1 MKKKKKNK
9 KFRTKKR
16 IARKTIA
23 KKRKVSRRRKV
34 RRRVVR
40 KKIRIAKK
48 SAKKAKRKI
57 RERKISKKKAR
68 TRRIKRVVRTAKPLV
83 LSVKKTISE
92 TGEGKEI
99 EKQEE
104 IENKERIFDEVR
116 RTKIRL
122 IGIGGGAGSV
132 VSELASNVKKVDFV
146 AVNTDAKSLNALTRK
161 VKHFQFGQ
169 NVTKNLGTG
178 MHDELGEMAALEDK
192 EKIKKLFE
200 GQDLCLVVACL
211 GGGTSSGA
219 TPVFVKIAKSLGI
232 PTYGIFTM
240 PFNFEGERK
249 REMASRALEKIRQN
263 LNVFSIIPNERI
275 FQVIDKNTPL
285 KGALSAMNKK
295 MAENLESLIEM
306 IHLPGLINIDFADLR
321 TVLHGRGR
329 IAYLNTIE
337 FGVSNKEEAIQKLVS
352 SPLYPYTTKGAKG
365 ILYNITGGKGLQLSD
380 VSYIS
385 KVISESINPNAKI
398 IFGINQ
404 NQKYRDR
411 IKVTILATGCYAKIF
426 PSKTGVGKLVEAKAK
441 KIQNIKK
448 LHKKMAKPRKKPAIK
463 SNLIKK
469 EKLTNK
475 KVKPKAIS
483 QPPAK
488 RITIRQVQPAAI
500 QASQSLPATSDA
512 NKIEV
517 KVRRNGLQLKKIVEE
532 EEREILEREKMWET
546 PAILRKKTTI

>member
-306 IHLPGLINIDFADLR
+306 IYLPGLINIDFADLK

-337 FGVSNKEEAIQKLVS
+337 FDASGKEEAIQKLVS

-365 ILYNITGGKGLQLSD
+365 ILYNITGGRSLQLSD

-426 PSKTGVGKLVEAKAK
+426 PAKTSAAKPAAAK
-441 KIQNIKK
+441 VKKVQKIKK
-448 LHKKMAKPRKKPAIK
+448 LHKKMAKPRKKSAIK
-463 SNLIKK
+463 IKIIKK
-469 EKLTNK
+469 EKLSHKT
-475 KVKPKAIS
+475 VRPKTIS
-483 QPPAK
+483 QPTAK
-488 RITIRQVQPAAI
+488 RIRIKQVQPAAV
-500 QASQSLPATSDA
+500 QASQSLVPASDA
-512 NKIEV
+512 NKVEV
-517 KVRRNGLQLKKIVEE
+517 RVRRNGLQLKKIVEE
-532 EEREILEREKMWET
+532 EEREILEQEKMWET

>member
-1 MKKKKKNK
+1 MKKKKKK
-9 KFRTKKR
+9 KKVLRRRAARAKKTAKKSKKERKKATIKRKRTKKR
-16 IARKTIA
+16 K
-23 KKRKVSRRRKV
+23 KVSRAV
-34 RRRVVR
+34 R
-40 KKIRIAKK
+40 ILHF
-48 SAKKAKRKI
+48 
-57 RERKISKKKAR
+57 SKKN
-68 TRRIKRVVRTAKPLV
+68 P
-83 LSVKKTISE
+83 VKKQAKQSKNE
-92 TGEGKEI
+92 KADKI
-99 EKQEE
+99 EKTAEE
-104 IENKERIFDEVR
+104 SEKIVDEVKK
-116 RTKIRL
+116 TKIRL
-122 IGIGGGAGSV
+122 VGIGGGAGSV
-132 VSELASNVKKVDFV
+132 VSELAQNVKKVDFV
-146 AVNTDAKSLNALTRK
+146 VANTDTKSLNVLTKK
-161 VKHFQFGQ
+161 VKRFQFG
-169 NVTKNLGTG
+169 NNITKGLGTG
-178 MHDELGEMAALEDK
+178 MHDELGEMAALDDK
-192 EKIKKLFE
+192 EKIKKIFE
-200 GQDLCLVVACL
+200 GQDLCIIVACL

-219 TPVFVKIAKSLGI
+219 SPIFAKISKSLGI

-240 PFNFEGERK
+240 PFDFEGERK
-249 REMASRALEKIRQN
+249 REMANRALEKIKQN

-306 IHLPGLINIDFADLR
+306 IYLPGLINIDFADLR